1 MSSCSLKNFMSNCS
15 FNIIMISS
23 KKFSRNK
30 QEKINLIYDTFFKLV
45 LKQGY
50 HKTSTNHVAKSAKI
64 SIGTIYKYF
73 PKGKDDI
80 IRKYFEESMETFL
93 DTQDLSNMNDENIR
107 DFLKHFVLD
116 LFRNHKENK
125 GYNLA
130 FRSAIQS
137 DKILHDAHKEKIF
150 IFFKDK
156 VHKLR
161 KINENLKQ
169 LSEKRLVDVFIFMY
183 NLVNAILFH
192 HLSVMELFDT
202 DDKFVEYLSNLAAFS
217 LQHYFKT

>member
-1 MSSCSLKNFMSNCS
+1 MSNYS
-15 FNIIMISS
+15 FNIIIMSS

-30 QEKINLIYDTFFKLV
+30 QEKINKIYDTFFKLI

-50 HKTSTNHVAKSAKI
+50 HKTSTNNVAKSAKI

-73 PKGKDDI
+73 PKGKEDI

-93 DTQDLSNMNDENIR
+93 DSQNLSNMNEENIR
-107 DFLKHFVLD
+107 DSLNHFVLD
-116 LFRNHKENK
+116 LFKNHEENK

-137 DKILHDAHKEKIF
+137 DKILHNAHKEKILN
-150 IFFKDK
+150 IFKDK
-156 VHKLR
+156 VQKLR
-161 KINENLKQ
+161 KTNENLKQ
-169 LSEKRLVDVFIFMY
+169 ISEKRLVDVFIFLY
-183 NLVNAILFH
+183 NLVNAIIYH

-202 DDKFVEYLSNLAAFS
+202 DDKFVEYLSNLVAFS
-217 LQHYFKT
+217 LKYYLKT

>member
-1 MSSCSLKNFMSNCS
+1 MSNYS
-15 FNIIMISS
+15 FNISIMSS

-30 QEKINLIYDTFFKLV
+30 QEKINQIYGTFFKLI

-73 PKGKDDI
+73 PKGKEDI

-93 DTQDLSNMNDENIR
+93 DSQNLSNMNEENIR
-107 DFLKHFVLD
+107 DFLNHFILD
-116 LFRNHKENK
+116 LLKNHEENK

-137 DKILHDAHKEKIF
+137 DKILHDAYKKKIF
-150 IFFKDK
+150 IIFKDTAQ
-156 VHKLR
+156 KLR
-161 KINENLKQ
+161 RKNKTFKQ
-169 LSEKRLVDVFIFMY
+169 IPEERLIEVFIFIY
-183 NLVNAILFH
+183 NLVNAILYH

-202 DDKFVEYLSNLAAFS
+202 DDKFIEYLSNLVAFS
-217 LQHYFKT
+217 LKYLLKT

>member
-1 MSSCSLKNFMSNCS
+1 M
-15 FNIIMISS
+15 SS

-30 QEKINLIYDTFFKLV
+30 QEKINKIYDTFFKLI

-73 PKGKDDI
+73 PKGKEDI
-80 IRKYFEESMETFL
+80 IRKYFGESMETFL
-93 DTQDLSNMNDENIR
+93 DSQNLSIMNEENIR
-107 DFLKHFVLD
+107 DFLNHFILD
-116 LFRNHKENK
+116 LFKNHEENK

-150 IFFKDK
+150 NIFKDK
-156 VHKLR
+156 VQKLR
-161 KINENLKQ
+161 NTNENFKQ
-169 LSEKRLVDVFIFMY
+169 ISEKRLVDVFIFLY
-183 NLVNAILFH
+183 NLVNAILYH

-202 DDKFVEYLSNLAAFS
+202 DDKFVEYLSNLVAFS
-217 LQHYFKT
+217 LKYYLKT

>member
-1 MSSCSLKNFMSNCS
+1 MSNYS
-15 FNIIMISS
+15 FNIIIMSS

-30 QEKINLIYDTFFKLV
+30 QEKINRIYDIFFKLV

-73 PKGKDDI
+73 PKGKEDI

-93 DTQDLSNMNDENIR
+93 DSQNLSNMNEENIR
-107 DFLKHFVLD
+107 DFLNHFVLD
-116 LFRNHKENK
+116 LFKNHEENK

-137 DKILHDAHKEKIF
+137 DKILHNAHKEKIF

-156 VHKLR
+156 VQKLR
-161 KINENLKQ
+161 KTNEIFKDF
-169 LSEKRLVDVFIFMY
+169 SEKRLIDVFIFMY
-183 NLVNAILFH
+183 NLVNAILYH

-202 DDKFVEYLSNLAAFS
+202 DDKFVEYLSNLVAFS
-217 LQHYFKT
+217 LKYYLKT

>member
-1 MSSCSLKNFMSNCS
+1 MSN
-15 FNIIMISS
+15 

-30 QEKINLIYDTFFKLV
+30 QEKINRIYDTFFKLI

-73 PKGKDDI
+73 PKGKEDI

-93 DTQDLSNMNDENIR
+93 GSHDLKNINDENIR
-107 DFLKHFVLD
+107 DFLNHFVLD
-116 LFRNHKENK
+116 LFKNHEKNK

-137 DKILHDAHKEKIF
+137 DKILLNAHKEKVF
-150 IFFKDK
+150 IFFEDTAQ
-156 VHKLR
+156 KLR
-161 KINENLKQ
+161 KTNKNFNQIPEDK
-169 LSEKRLVDVFIFMY
+169 LVETFIFIY
-183 NLVNAILFH
+183 NLINAILYH
-192 HLSVMELFDT
+192 HLSIMELFDR
-202 DDKFVEYLSNLAAFS
+202 DDKLIEYLSNLVVFS
-217 LQHYFKT
+217 LKYLLKN

>member
-1 MSSCSLKNFMSNCS
+1 MSNYS
-15 FNIIMISS
+15 FNIIIMSS

-30 QEKINLIYDTFFKLV
+30 QEKINKIYDTFFKLI

-73 PKGKDDI
+73 PKGKEDI
-80 IRKYFEESMETFL
+80 IRKYFGESMETFL
-93 DTQDLSNMNDENIR
+93 DSQNLSIMNEENIR
-107 DFLKHFVLD
+107 DFLNHFILD
-116 LFRNHKENK
+116 LFKNHEENK

-150 IFFKDK
+150 NIFKDK
-156 VHKLR
+156 VQKLR
-161 KINENLKQ
+161 NTNENFKQ
-169 LSEKRLVDVFIFMY
+169 ISEKRLVDVFIFLY
-183 NLVNAILFH
+183 NLVNAILYH

-202 DDKFVEYLSNLAAFS
+202 DDKFVEYLSNLVAFS
-217 LQHYFKT
+217 LKYYLKT

>member
-1 MSSCSLKNFMSNCS
+1 MSNYS
-15 FNIIMISS
+15 FNIIIMSS

-30 QEKINLIYDTFFKLV
+30 QEKINKIYDTFFKLI

-73 PKGKDDI
+73 PKGKEDI
-80 IRKYFEESMETFL
+80 IRKYFGESMETFL
-93 DTQDLSNMNDENIR
+93 DSQNLSNMNEENIR
-107 DFLKHFVLD
+107 DFLNHFVLD
-116 LFRNHKENK
+116 LFKNHEENK

-150 IFFKDK
+150 NIFKDK
-156 VHKLR
+156 VQKLR
-161 KINENLKQ
+161 NTNENFKQ
-169 LSEKRLVDVFIFMY
+169 ISEKRLVDVFIFLY
-183 NLVNAILFH
+183 NLVNAILYH

-202 DDKFVEYLSNLAAFS
+202 DDKFVEYLSNLVAFS
-217 LQHYFKT
+217 LKYYLKT

>member
-1 MSSCSLKNFMSNCS
+1 MSNYS
-15 FNIIMISS
+15 FNITIMSS

-30 QEKINLIYDTFFKLV
+30 QEKINQIYGTFFKLI

-73 PKGKDDI
+73 PKGKEDI

-93 DTQDLSNMNDENIR
+93 ESQNLSNMNEENIR
-107 DFLKHFVLD
+107 DYLNHFVLD
-116 LFRNHKENK
+116 LFKNHEENK

-137 DKILHDAHKEKIF
+137 DKILHDAYKEKVF
-150 IFFKDK
+150 NFFKDK
-156 VHKLR
+156 VQKLR
-161 KINENLKQ
+161 KTNENFKQ
-169 LSEKRLVDVFIFMY
+169 VSEKRLVDVFIFVY
-183 NLVNAILFH
+183 NLVNAILYH

-202 DDKFVEYLSNLAAFS
+202 DDKFVEYLSNLVAFS
-217 LQHYFKT
+217 LGYYLKT

>member
-1 MSSCSLKNFMSNCS
+1 MSNYS
-15 FNIIMISS
+15 FIITIMSS

-30 QEKINLIYDTFFKLV
+30 QEKINQIYGTFFKLV

-73 PKGKDDI
+73 PKGKEDI

-93 DTQDLSNMNDENIR
+93 DSQNLSNMNEENIR
-107 DFLKHFVLD
+107 DFLNHFVLD
-116 LFRNHKENK
+116 LFKNHEENK

-137 DKILHDAHKEKIF
+137 DKILHNAHKEKIF

-156 VHKLR
+156 VQKLR
-161 KINENLKQ
+161 KTNEIFKDF
-169 LSEKRLVDVFIFMY
+169 SEKRLVDVFIFMY
-183 NLVNAILFH
+183 NLVNAILYH

-202 DDKFVEYLSNLAAFS
+202 DDKFVEYLSNLVAFS
-217 LQHYFKT
+217 LKYYLKT

>member
-1 MSSCSLKNFMSNCS
+1 MSNYS
-15 FNIIMISS
+15 FNITIMSS

-30 QEKINLIYDTFFKLV
+30 QEKINQIYGTFFKLI

-73 PKGKDDI
+73 PKGKEDI

-93 DTQDLSNMNDENIR
+93 DSQNLSNMNEDNIR
-107 DFLKHFVLD
+107 DFLNHFVLD
-116 LFRNHKENK
+116 LFKNHEENK

-150 IFFKDK
+150 NIFKDK
-156 VHKLR
+156 VQKLR
-161 KINENLKQ
+161 KTNEKFKQ
-169 LSEKRLVDVFIFMY
+169 VSEKRLVDVFIFLY
-183 NLVNAILFH
+183 NLVNAILYH

-202 DDKFVEYLSNLAAFS
+202 DDKFVEYLSNLVAFS
-217 LQHYFKT
+217 LKYYLKT

>member
-1 MSSCSLKNFMSNCS
+1 M
-15 FNIIMISS
+15 SS

-30 QEKINLIYDTFFKLV
+30 QEKINKIYDTFFKLI

-73 PKGKDDI
+73 PKGKEDI
-80 IRKYFEESMETFL
+80 IRKYFGESMETFL
-93 DTQDLSNMNDENIR
+93 DSQNLSNMNEENIR
-107 DFLKHFVLD
+107 DFLNHFVLD
-116 LFRNHKENK
+116 LFKNHEENK

-150 IFFKDK
+150 NIFKDK
-156 VHKLR
+156 VQKLR
-161 KINENLKQ
+161 NTNENFKQ
-169 LSEKRLVDVFIFMY
+169 ISEKRLVDVFIFLY
-183 NLVNAILFH
+183 NLVNAILYH

-202 DDKFVEYLSNLAAFS
+202 DDKFVEYLSNLVAFS
-217 LQHYFKT
+217 LKYYLKT

>member
-1 MSSCSLKNFMSNCS
+1 
-15 FNIIMISS
+15 MISS
-23 KKFSRNK
+23 KKFTRNK

-45 LKQGY
+45 LEQGY
-50 HKTSTNHVAKSAKI
+50 HKTSTNHVAKLAEI

-73 PKGKDDI
+73 PRGKEDI

-93 DTQDLSNMNDENIR
+93 ENHNLEMMNDENIR
-107 DFLKHFVLD
+107 DYLHRFVLD
-116 LFRNHKENK
+116 LFKTHEENK

-137 DKILHDAHKEKIF
+137 DKTLYNAHKEKIVN
-150 IFFKDK
+150 FFKDT
-156 VHKLR
+156 VQKLR
-161 KINENLKQ
+161 KTNENFEQ
-169 LSEKRLVDVFIFMY
+169 FSEKKLVDVFIFMY
-183 NLVNAILFH
+183 NLVNAILYH

-217 LQHYFKT
+217 LKYYFETYSYNKTAINQ